1 MFWVIHHRNGVA
13 LAEAA
18 NRDSAL
24 EWCEAQLG
32 NALGPFALTP
42 AIETDLEDFGMTMHI
57 GQEDLDIARS
67 ICEATEEL
75 SQPEL
80 KFASVGTLH

>member
-18 NRDSAL
+18 NREYAL
-24 EWCEAQLG
+24 KWCEAQLG
-32 NALGPFALTP
+32 SALGPFAITP
-42 AIETDLEDFGMTMHI
+42 AIEDDLEDFGMPMHI
-57 GQEDLDIARS
+57 GREDIDIARS

-75 SQPEL
+75 FKPEL
-80 KFASVGTLH
+80 KYASQGTLH

>member
-18 NRDSAL
+18 DRESAHN
-24 EWCEAQLG
+24 WCEAQLG
-32 NALGPFALTP
+32 SALGPFAITP
-42 AIETDLEDFGMTMHI
+42 AIETDLEDFGMPMQI
-57 GQEDLDIARS
+57 GQEDIDIARS

-75 SQPEL
+75 FQPEL
-80 KFASVGTLH
+80 KYASVGTLH